1 MRINILFLILFFL
14 FIPIILNAQSN
25 IREKI
30 KLAESYEKSGD
41 FTNAARL
48 YKELLDVN
56 PKNDE
61 IFQSVIRTYQSL
73 NRFSELKDII
83 EKRLTVISDFTTN
96 ALYGE
101 VLWQTGNHQEA
112 NRIWSETL
120 KKFPPSFDLYI
131 AVFQSQ
137 SKLRLIDKAIQTLLT
152 GRKALNN
159 PTVFSNELSQLYIA
173 TGNYQDGTEEILNFF
188 NEHKHISFAQGRLFA
203 FMNNPKAVEYIKNR
217 LKREA
222 TNKSNDVFTQELYA
236 YYLRAIGDLN
246 ESLNI
251 IIKIDNL
258 KRAEGREILY
268 FADRSRQDD
277 QLSIALEA
285 YSKIIDQGRN
295 NRYFTAALY
304 GYAKTLE
311 RKIITETKITP
322 EIVLSIIDR
331 YSTIARD
338 FKNLPE
344 ASNSLYQ
351 IAFLY
356 HNYLNESEKAITVL
370 NELINT
376 YRNNNVTFA
385 AMNLMGDIYLYLNKL
400 EEAINSYQKVV
411 SSHPKTSPTS
421 QLEYAEY
428 KTAEIIYYQ
437 GELDSALTLF
447 KKIALNTG
455 SDVSNDA
462 IEKIVIIE
470 KNKHLTAALKTF
482 ALAELKELQT
492 NTKEAIDLY
501 KQLAIEYKGE
511 DLSELSFLRA
521 GKILIKNKDFPNA
534 RQLLTQFIEI
544 YPESIYGDLAL
555 LHLGNSYMEEG
566 LKESAIQTFTTILS
580 KYPRSIYLQEVRD
593 KIRKLRDEKI

>member
-1 MRINILFLILFFL
+1 MLTYRLFLILSLLFL
-14 FIPIILNAQSN
+14 PIITNAQSN

-30 KLAESYEKSGD
+30 KLAESYERSGD

-48 YKELLDVN
+48 YKELFDAN

-61 IFQSVIRTYQSL
+61 IFQSVIRTYQQL
-73 NRFSELKDII
+73 NRYSELRDII
-83 EKRLTVISDFTTN
+83 EKRLTLVSDFNTN

-120 KKFPPSFDLYI
+120 KKFPPSFELYI

-137 SKLRLIDKAIQTLLT
+137 SKLRLIDKAVQTLLT

-222 TNKSNDVFTQELYA
+222 STKSNDVFTQELYA
-236 YYLRAIGDLN
+236 YFLRAIGDLN
-246 ESLNI
+246 ESLSLVV
-251 IIKIDNL
+251 KIDNL

-277 QLSIALEA
+277 QLTIALEA

-311 RKIITETKITP
+311 RKITTEAKITP
-322 EIVLSIIDR
+322 ELVLSIIDR

-344 ASNSLYQ
+344 AANSLYQ

-356 HNYLNESEKAITVL
+356 HTYLNQSEKAIDVL
-370 NELINT
+370 NELIKT
-376 YRNNNVTFA
+376 YRNSNVSYA
-385 AMNLMGDIYLYLNKL
+385 AMNLMGDIYIYLDKL
-400 EEAINSYQKVV
+400 DNALDSYQKVIIY
-411 SSHPKTSPTS
+411 HPKTTPTS

-428 KTAEIIYYQ
+428 KIAEIIYFK
-437 GELDSALTLF
+437 GSIDSALVLF
-447 KKIALNTG
+447 KKIANNIS

-470 KNKHLTAALKTF
+470 KNKQFTEALKNF
-482 ALAELKELQT
+482 ALAELREIQLKS
-492 NTKEAIDLY
+492 KEAVALY
-501 KQLAIEYKGE
+501 QQIGNEYKGE
-511 DLSELSFLRA
+511 DLAELSMLRA
-521 GKILIKNKDFPNA
+521 GKILIKNKDFNLA
-534 RQLLTQFIEI
+534 RQLLNQFIEV

-566 LKESAIQTFTTILS
+566 LKELAIQTFTTILS